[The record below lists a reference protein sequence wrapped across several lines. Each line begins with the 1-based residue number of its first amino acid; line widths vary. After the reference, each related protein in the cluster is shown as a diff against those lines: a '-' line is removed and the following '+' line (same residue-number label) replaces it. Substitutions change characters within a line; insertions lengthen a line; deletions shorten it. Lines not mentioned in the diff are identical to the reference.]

1 MLGIA
6 VLMQVNLNAR
16 CMLSLY
22 CCRTRDLPWSLHAK
36 LEPPIH
42 VCILLGQVLTNE
54 ADKWLGLDGMMNLVK
69 QIILSDW
76 MALFQLLKSVGLL
89 VGKNLTGE
97 GILDWTKNL
106 NILVGKMF
114 LFGGQIIHLGEQ
126 VVHFWW
132 EKNWQQF
139 LPVEIYDKYQV
150 GLKIVTQCNAKNL
163 RRPYLY
169 IG

>member
-1 MLGIA
+1 MQVYSYLVAFTMLGIA

-69 QIILSDW
+69 FQIILSDW

-89 VGKNLTGE
+89 VGRE
-97 GILDWTKNL
+97 GILHWTKNL

-114 LFGGQIIHLGEQ
+114 LFGGQIIHLGGEQ

-132 EKNWQQF
+132 EKIGNNFCRW
-139 LPVEIYDKYQV
+139 KYMTN
-150 GLKIVTQCNAKNL
+150 I
-163 RRPYLY
+163 R
-169 IG
+169 